1 MSQANYIMLTGFVTR
16 EPDLNVTRNNISYA
30 KIRVGSA
37 SRYPDRTTGEWVDGD
52 VSYFDVTC
60 WRRLAVNV
68 KACLHKGDMITVRGK
83 FRTSSW
89 TVEGEDRPR
98 TKMEIVADSVGHDLA
113 YGWTVFNRGA
123 LTPGRVTEELEKGEA
138 SRADYGDPGDGYA
151 SDYAELR
158 DQSASDGGH
167 DPVPA
172 GASAD
177 GDGGDGGTAAWT
189 GGQVTASGDDVPRA
203 TDERQLEDAPL

>member
-1 MSQANYIMLTGFVTR
+1 MSQANYIMMTGFVTK
-16 EPDLNVTRNNISYA
+16 EPDLNVTRNNISVA
-30 KIRVGSA
+30 RIRVGSA
-37 SRYPDRTTGEWVDGD
+37 TRYPDRTTGEWVDGD

-68 KACLHKGDMITVRGK
+68 KACLRKGDMVTIQGK

-123 LTPGRVTEELEKGEA
+123 RTPGRVTEELEKG
-138 SRADYGDPGDGYA
+138 DDGYA
-151 SDYAELR
+151 SDYSELTDHADADGR
-158 DQSASDGGH
+158 DSLPAVASDG
-167 DPVPA
+167 DDERA
-172 GASAD
+172 
-177 GDGGDGGTAAWT
+177 AAWA
-189 GGQVTASGDDVPRA
+189 GGQVSASGDDAPRA
-203 TDERQLEDAPL
+203 EDERQLEDAPL

>member
-1 MSQANYIMLTGFVTR
+1 MAMSQANYITLTGFVTR

-113 YGWTVFNRGA
+113 YGWTVFNRGPV
-123 LTPGRVTEELEKGEA
+123 TPGRVTEELEKGEA
-138 SRADYGDPGDGYA
+138 ARADDGDPDEGYA

-158 DQSASDGGH
+158 DQPADDGGH
-167 DPVPA
+167 DSVLAGTAVPAATAVPA
-172 GASAD
+172 GTS
-177 GDGGDGGTAAWT
+177 T
-189 GGQVTASGDDVPRA
+189 SGDDVPRA
-203 TDERQLEDAPL
+203 ADERQLEDVPF